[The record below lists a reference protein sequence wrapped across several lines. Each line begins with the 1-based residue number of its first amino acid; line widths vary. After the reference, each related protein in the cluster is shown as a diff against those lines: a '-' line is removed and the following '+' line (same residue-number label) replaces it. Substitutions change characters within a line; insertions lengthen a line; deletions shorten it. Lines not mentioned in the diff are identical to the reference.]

1 MSSSLSE
8 DDDLSALLILLPRG
22 IESSEEV
29 DPSADL
35 AFALLKRGFFYIGKL
50 TEKKSFG
57 PTYWMVFLG
66 LTPQILP
73 LLGVSSL
80 ISKEYNICYLILT
93 EYPYLYC
100 AMSCM

>member
-50 TEKKSFG
+50 TEKICW
-57 PTYWMVFLG
+57 TY
-66 LTPQILP
+66 
-73 LLGVSSL
+73 LLDGVSWSDSSDSPSARSL
-80 ISKEYNICYLILT
+80 ILNK
-93 EYPYLYC
+93 
-100 AMSCM
+100 

>member
-50 TEKKSFG
+50 TEKIFW
-57 PTYWMVFLG
+57 TY
-66 LTPQILP
+66 
-73 LLGVSSL
+73 LLDGVSWSDSSDSPSARSL
-80 ISKEYNICYLILT
+80 ILNK
-93 EYPYLYC
+93 
-100 AMSCM
+100 

>member
-35 AFALLKRGFFYIGKL
+35 AFALLKRGFFFTL
-50 TEKKSFG
+50 E
-57 PTYWMVFLG
+57 
-66 LTPQILP
+66 
-73 LLGVSSL
+73 
-80 ISKEYNICYLILT
+80 N
-93 EYPYLYC
+93 
-100 AMSCM
+100 

>member
-35 AFALLKRGFFYIGKL
+35 AFALLKRGFFLHWKTDRENL
-50 TEKKSFG
+50 LDL
-57 PTYWMVFLG
+57 PTGRCFL
-66 LTPQILP
+66 
-73 LLGVSSL
+73 V
-80 ISKEYNICYLILT
+80 
-93 EYPYLYC
+93 
-100 AMSCM
+100 